1 MRSVAEGK
9 ATMIACPRTQTSIRF
24 ENPAGV
30 SKGVRCSISGTAK
43 GEFVTSVAGQSPATH
58 PARTPEGTPG
68 GSSAVSWEDRATRR
82 ARIVRSLAQYLASE
96 TAKELAGLSA
106 PPVIEIAHDYEGIPV
121 LEGSVIEARVIVHD
135 FERGHI
141 RATVMVPGEAVSRP
155 FVPDRPVTFPATK
168 TGPILVSAKNVL
180 NPRTVTAASPS
191 IHVAEIPRVNP
202 FTFTGVDVTGLTD
215 AHVADLAQAMTA
227 ARADGLELDPWV
239 ASEQILALSAGDRAA
254 AAAEFDSMEKL
265 LAAMSTQVSEGLTLQ
280 LDLDVAAGRSMTV
293 SAASL
298 APSLIGLRSQVGAQ
312 LLLDAR
318 AQLALALA
326 ARSSGMNGDT
336 GPAPGDGHD

>member
-1 MRSVAEGK
+1 M
-9 ATMIACPRTQTSIRF
+9 
-24 ENPAGV
+24 
-30 SKGVRCSISGTAK
+30 
-43 GEFVTSVAGQSPATH
+43 TSVAGQSPAAH
-58 PARTPEGTPG
+58 PAQTPEGTPG
-68 GSSAVSWEDRATRR
+68 GSSAVSWEDRAARR

-121 LEGSVIEARVIVHD
+121 LEGSVIEARVVVHD
-135 FERGHI
+135 FQRGHI

-168 TGPILVSAKNVL
+168 TGPILVSAKNIL
-180 NPRTVTAASPS
+180 NPRTVTVASPS

-202 FTFTGVDVTGLTD
+202 FTFTGVDVNGLTD

-227 ARADGLELDPWV
+227 ARADGLELDPWF
-239 ASEQILALSAGDRAA
+239 ASEQILALPADDRAA
-254 AAAEFDSMEKL
+254 AAAECDSMDQL
-265 LAAMSTQVSEGLTLQ
+265 LVAMSTQVSEGLTLQ
-280 LDLDVAAGRSMTV
+280 LDPDVAVGRSVTV
-293 SAASL
+293 GAASL
-298 APSLIGLRSQVGAQ
+298 APSLIDLRSQVGAQ

-326 ARSSGMNGDT
+326 SRSSGMNGES
-336 GPAPGDGHD
+336 GPASGDGHG